1 MNVSVNIQMRNE
13 LPEDVIV
20 LDNMAYDS
28 SIIGITTDGRI
39 VYDYDSMVEELMS
52 DEGWSYDDA
61 ADWIDYNTIRSLQ
74 YFGSNGPIIM
84 YRV

>member
-1 MNVSVNIQMRNE
+1 MSVNIQIRNE
-13 LPEDVIV
+13 LPEDVII
-20 LDNMAYDS
+20 LDNMAYDG

-39 VYDYDSMVEELMS
+39 VYDYDSMVEELMA

-74 YFGSNGPIIM
+74 YSGPNGPIIM
-84 YRV
+84 YHV